1 MQADLAALSQAERR
15 ALKTMAVR
23 VGALSVWMP
32 ALMKPRAQGL
42 MQAYVADQPFRP
54 TSGALIAAP
63 DPLPG
68 PRVLSA
74 FGLRAV
80 GPWLVPVE
88 ALERVAELA
97 RAEKPDKGR
106 PILSEAALAELGWSK
121 DQGRAILNAL
131 KRAPDRK
138 PAKTGPVKD
147 SPFAALAVLNAPA
160 PATAGRRRRRKG
172 AGRPE

>member
-1 MQADLAALSQAERR
+1 M
-15 ALKTMAVR
+15 
-23 VGALSVWMP
+23 
-32 ALMKPRAQGL
+32 
-42 MQAYVADQPFRP
+42 
-54 TSGALIAAP
+54 
-63 DPLPG
+63 
-68 PRVLSA
+68 LSA

-88 ALERVAELA
+88 ALERMAASV
-97 RAEKPDKGR
+97 RVEKGKPA
-106 PILSEAALAELGWSK
+106 LSDTALAELGWSA

-131 KRAPDRK
+131 RRAPDRK

-160 PATAGRRRRRKG
+160 SAPSRRRRRRKG